1 MDKRRSCPLGHECE
15 SIKTDPDTKKQYIDQ
30 CMWLERVRGTHPQTG
45 QEVDKTMCAVNALV
59 VGIFDN
65 SKTMRS
71 LTAGVESNRNR
82 TAEAVELLQKIPV
95 KDLLSDNS

>member
-1 MDKRRSCPLGHECE
+1 MEKRRSCPFGHECE
-15 SIKTDPDTKKQYIDQ
+15 SIKTDPKTNEPYIDQ
-30 CMWLERVRGTHPQTG
+30 CIWLERVRGTHPQTG
-45 QEVDKTMCAVNALV
+45 EDVDKKMCAINALV
-59 VGIFDN
+59 VGIFDS